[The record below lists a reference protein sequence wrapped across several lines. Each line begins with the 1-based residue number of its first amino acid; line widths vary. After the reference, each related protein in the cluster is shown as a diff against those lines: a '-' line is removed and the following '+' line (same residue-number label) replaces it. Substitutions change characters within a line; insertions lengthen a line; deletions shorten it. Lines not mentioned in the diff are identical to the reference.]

1 MIELFKLAFRG
12 ISFSMKTS
20 IGEANA
26 MVTAEALNIDSLFP
40 ASETIKICGEQLYIL
55 FQNFLNGVLPSVK
68 QIRIKVAE
76 TLYQY
81 IN

>member
-1 MIELFKLAFRG
+1 
-12 ISFSMKTS
+12 
-20 IGEANA
+20 

-81 IN
+81 INSTIDDDEDTNGTRWEL